1 MFSNRPEIR
10 IPLVKP
16 NLSYE
21 EANAVRDVVLSTW
34 LNEGNLVREFEA
46 GIADYTGVKYAVAF
60 FNGTAALHAILLS
73 LSIKSGDEVIVPSF
87 TFFSTVSTVVHVG
100 AIPVFADIDSKTFN
114 ISPKD
119 IEKKLTS
126 KTRAIIPVHYGG
138 LAADMDAILTIADT
152 RNLFVIEDAAEAIG
166 SQYKG
171 KKVGSLGKAGMFSFT
186 PTKNITTGEGGV
198 ATTNDSELARMLRLY
213 KDHGQEGTYYH
224 VLFGY
229 NYRMTEMQAAI
240 GIEQLKKLE
249 RLLMKKREVVR
260 KIDINLQ
267 GIENLFLPSEPSDM
281 YHTYMLYTVC
291 FKDYN
296 MRELVRIALA
306 EKGIETKIYFPPVHK
321 QPVFK
326 NSKVSLPVTE
336 EISSR
341 CLSLPCYA
349 SMTDEEITYLTDS
362 IRNLLK

>member
-1 MFSNRPEIR
+1 MSSNRPQIK

-34 LNEGNLVREFEA
+34 LNEGNLVREFETR
-46 GIADYTGVKYAVAF
+46 IAEYIGVRYAIAF

-73 LSIKSGDEVIVPSF
+73 LGIKSGDEVIVPSF

-100 AIPVFADIDSKTFN
+100 ATPVFADIDSQTFN
-114 ISPKD
+114 ISPQD
-119 IEKKLTS
+119 IERKLTS
-126 KTRAIIPVHYGG
+126 KTKAIIPVHYGG
-138 LAADMDAILTIADT
+138 LPADMDAILTIANR
-152 RNLFVIEDAAEAIG
+152 RNLVLIEDAAEAIG
-166 SQYKG
+166 SQYEG
-171 KKVGSLGKAGMFSFT
+171 KKVGSFGKAGMFSFT
-186 PTKNITTGEGGV
+186 PTKNITTGEGGI
-198 ATTNDSELARMLRLY
+198 ATTNDSALARMLRLY
-213 KDHGQEGTYYH
+213 KDHGQEGIYYH

-249 RLLMKKREVVR
+249 RLLTQKREVVQ
-260 KIDINLQ
+260 KINMNLQ
-267 GIENLFLPSEPSDM
+267 GIKDLSLPYEPSDM
-281 YHTYMLYTVC
+281 YHTYMLYTIC
-291 FKDYN
+291 FKDHD

-306 EKGIETKIYFPPVHK
+306 EKGIETRVYFPPVHK

-326 NSKVSLPVTE
+326 NSKISLPITE
-336 EISSR
+336 DISQR

-362 IRNLLK
+362 IRSLLK

>member
-1 MFSNRPEIR
+1 MFLNKREIR

-21 EANAVRDVVLSTW
+21 EADAVRDVVLSTW
-34 LNEGNLVREFEA
+34 LNEGNLVKEFETRVA
-46 GIADYTGVKYAVAF
+46 EYIGVKYAIAF

-73 LSIKSGDEVIVPSF
+73 LGIKSGDEVIVPSF
-87 TFFSTVSTVVHVG
+87 TFFSTVSTVVHVR
-100 AIPVFADIDSKTFN
+100 ATPVFADIDSKTFN
-114 ISPKD
+114 ISPRD

-126 KTRAIIPVHYGG
+126 KTKAIIPVHYGG
-138 LAADMDAILTIADT
+138 LPADMDAILAIAHT
-152 RNLFVIEDAAEAIG
+152 RNLFVVEDAAEAIG

-171 KKVGSLGKAGMFSFT
+171 KKVGSFGKAGMFSFT

-198 ATTNDSELARMLRLY
+198 ATTNDSKLARMLRLY
-213 KDHGQEGTYYH
+213 KDHGQEGIYYH

-249 RLLMKKREVVR
+249 RLLTQKREVVR
-260 KIDINLQ
+260 KINTNLQ
-267 GIENLFLPSEPSDM
+267 GIKNLSLPYEPSDM
-281 YHTYMLYTVC
+281 YHTYMLYTIC
-291 FKDYN
+291 FKDHKT
-296 MRELVRIALA
+296 RELLRIGLA
-306 EKGIETKIYFPPVHK
+306 EKGIQTRVYFPPVHK

-326 NSKVSLPVTE
+326 NSKISLPITE
-336 EISSR
+336 DISQR

-362 IRNLLK
+362 IRSLLK